1 MAETPDPAAATPPAA
16 PDAAPSAAAAA
27 AVKPPTQPGEAAAAA
42 GSEPPPPPPPP
53 PPETPPTAAG
63 APEKYSLT
71 PPADNALVDTQD
83 VTAIETMARNANL
96 TNEEAQAV
104 LETAAREATTRH
116 TTWLE
121 ETRADTEVGGA
132 NLEAA
137 QRASNQVLD
146 RFMPANDPDRAA
158 LERLLVHDGLG
169 KYRPVVKFLAR
180 IGRAMGEDATSINPR
195 ASGDGQRSAADV
207 LFGGGNKQ

>member
-1 MAETPDPAAATPPAA
+1 MAENPDPAAAAPPAA

-42 GSEPPPPPPPP
+42 GSEQPTPT
-53 PPETPPTAAG
+53 PETPAAPAAAA

-71 PPADNALVDTQD
+71 PPADNALVDAQD

-116 TTWLE
+116 NTWLE

-132 NLEAA
+132 NLEAS

-146 RFMPANDPDRAA
+146 RFMPATDPDRAA

-195 ASGDGQRSAADV
+195 ASGDGQRRSAADV
-207 LFGGGNKQ
+207 MFGGNKQT

>member
-1 MAETPDPAAATPPAA
+1 MAENPDPAAATPPAA

-42 GSEPPPPPPPP
+42 GSEQPPPP
-53 PPETPPTAAG
+53 PPETPPAAG

-104 LETAAREATTRH
+104 LETAAREATARH
-116 TTWLE
+116 EQWLT
-121 ETRADTEVGGA
+121 ETRADAEVGGA
-132 NLEAA
+132 QLEAA

-195 ASGDGQRSAADV
+195 ASGDGQRRSAADV
-207 LFGGGNKQ
+207 MFGGNKQT